1 MPFLMKNWR
10 TLMVALTACYSA
22 VAYIQWIRSLSNCD
36 CLSFQLWTITV
47 EVASINGQIDIV
59 GYDSPSATAAIAYTH
74 YDMHD
79 FEYIEYINR
88 MGKIAAGRYLYLSFR
103 HWQMIAA
110 ACVLCGVVLWVAGTG
125 FGRWLAGIRA
135 S

>member
-1 MPFLMKNWR
+1 
-10 TLMVALTACYSA
+10 MVALTACYSGL
-22 VAYIQWIRSLSNCD
+22 AYIQWIRSLSNCD

-47 EVASINGQIDIV
+47 EVASINGQIDII

-88 MGKIAAGRYLYLSFR
+88 MGKIAALRYLYLSCR
-103 HWQMIAA
+103 HWQMIATA
-110 ACVLCGVVLWVAGTG
+110 GGFGGVGRWVAGTG
-125 FGRWLAGIRA
+125 FGRWLAEIRV